1 MFLPFYL
8 KSFKKPIDL
17 LLCCV
22 IIESSKGKQKE
33 KEDITLN
40 DTQRNYETLLEAI
53 ETNNIS
59 AEELLNAFTNWH
71 GLQLIDD
78 DFIEF
83 LEDEG
88 II

>member
-1 MFLPFYL
+1 M
-8 KSFKKPIDL
+8 
-17 LLCCV
+17 
-22 IIESSKGKQKE
+22 
-33 KEDITLN
+33 N

-53 ETNNIS
+53 KTNNIS
-59 AEELLNAFTNWH
+59 AEELLDAFTNWN

-78 DFIEF
+78 DFMEF

>member
-1 MFLPFYL
+1 M
-8 KSFKKPIDL
+8 
-17 LLCCV
+17 
-22 IIESSKGKQKE
+22 
-33 KEDITLN
+33 N

-53 ETNNIS
+53 KTNNIS
-59 AEELLNAFTNWH
+59 AEELLDAFTNWY

-78 DFIEF
+78 DFMEF

>member
-1 MFLPFYL
+1 M
-8 KSFKKPIDL
+8 L
-17 LLCCV
+17 LYKC
-22 IIESSKGKQKE
+22 EG
-33 KEDITLN
+33 DRTMN

-53 ETNNIS
+53 KTDNIS
-59 AEELLNAFTNWH
+59 AEELLDTFTNWY

-78 DFIEF
+78 DFMEF

>member
-1 MFLPFYL
+1 M
-8 KSFKKPIDL
+8 
-17 LLCCV
+17 
-22 IIESSKGKQKE
+22 
-33 KEDITLN
+33 N

-53 ETNNIS
+53 KTNNIS
-59 AEELLNAFTNWH
+59 AEELLDAFTNWH

-78 DFIEF
+78 DFMEF

>member
-1 MFLPFYL
+1 MTV
-8 KSFKKPIDL
+8 IL
-17 LLCCV
+17 LWC
-22 IIESSKGKQKE
+22 IIKTVKRKQKL

-40 DTQRNYETLLEAI
+40 DTQKNYSTLLEAI

-83 LEDEG
+83 LEDEE